1 MIEALYEKWSWKF
14 HNVRALSQVIQ
25 GIKQMDMRETLTH
38 AQFHLF
44 AWMLDEV
51 FQGQA
56 DSEWSKRGG
65 AEKYFR

>member
-1 MIEALYEKWSWKF
+1 
-14 HNVRALSQVIQ
+14 
-25 GIKQMDMRETLTH
+25 MDMRETLTH